1 MDTQFLLEFSLCNYQ
16 KNWCYLLLTSII
28 DEEEKFN
35 TEESLKS
42 STIKLN
48 FDKKY
53 LQEELLLNLDKIK
66 KDFMN
71 CILKIT
77 VLKLNKLDDKIQLE
91 PVSLFTI
98 GINEVNEETDVINN
112 RKIEKLVFSYLN

>member
-28 DEEEKFN
+28 NEEEKFN

-77 VLKLNKLDDKIQLE
+77 ILKLNNLNDKIQLE

-98 GINEVNEETDVINN
+98 GIDEVNEETDVINN